1 MKLVVYNPTN
11 RPITENLS
19 MAKRLNTLDNTLLA
33 VVNNGK
39 RQSDVILNKIV
50 DGLKLHYTFKGIKF
64 FQKHS
69 VSQAMSDDLAQ
80 SIAAEYDSVITGIGD

>member
-1 MKLVVYNPTN
+1 MRLVVYNPTN
-11 RPITENLS
+11 RPKIENSS
-19 MAKRLNTLDNTLLA
+19 MAKRLNTLDNTFLA

-50 DGLKLHYTFKGIKF
+50 DSLRKYYTFKEIKL

-69 VSQAMSDDLAQ
+69 VSQAISDDLANA
-80 SIAAEYDSVITGIGD
+80 IAAEYDSVITGIGD